1 MAGALASL
9 AHDAVMT
16 PLDVVKQRM
25 QLGLYPR
32 PFVALR
38 SILRTEGVCA
48 LYSSYFTTI
57 LMNMPN
63 AAVLVVTND
72 WMKSGPQPLRQAGAS
87 RHKLSRVELRRL
99 PRERLL
105 RRCALGVRHLPA
117 GRDQNAHPDA
127 GGWRLSEVRGLLAH
141 AEADGGGVYGGR
153 VRSRRRRAFGACL
166 WECRRG

>member
-1 MAGALASL
+1 MRSTSRSTSPRRRISAAETLAISYTVGFRSLLHPSLHADASAVAGALASL

-32 PFVALR
+32 PFVAFC
-38 SILRTEGVCA
+38 SILRNEGVRA

-72 WMKSGPQPLRQAGAS
+72 WLKSVLNPSGKQVRVSPA
-87 RHKLSRVELRRL
+87 RH
-99 PRERLL
+99 
-105 RRCALGVRHLPA
+105 A
-117 GRDQNAHPDA
+117 
-127 GGWRLSEVRGLLAH
+127 
-141 AEADGGGVYGGR
+141 
-153 VRSRRRRAFGACL
+153 
-166 WECRRG
+166 